1 MNYII
6 VPEDTYT
13 VSAGGYKIKYRDVYK
28 NINYESETNTS
39 EYFISKYI
47 DNIKSSL
54 SLNESCYTYN
64 YNQNYMTVDYYDTDT
79 QKNLFLLSTTAELAT
94 ENYWMYPLSPDGRA
108 LNTMNF
114 PVTRTIS
121 IVINSNTLPVYNIPN
136 DITLG
141 MDVIGS
147 YKELIIPAGDY
158 TYSTMN
164 DLIYNFVNTFNNDC
178 SKYLYYVN
186 AEYFEYSRLV
196 SRTDVN
202 ETEYTG
208 ASLVIHNNDEFNKYY
223 GLLHMIYTY
232 PENHSIITTNES
244 RRFSANMPP
253 VYRSLHIPEGEYTVE
268 DFIDYINN
276 NSEYHYTCNG
286 VNTYSYTQFLAKVV
300 DNDIVIYTDDGTE
313 FFINPICKMNTY
325 QETNFA
331 SEHRLCSKSHIKVN
345 ITQENTIRYNFDT
358 ISVSPSNYKEI
369 FIENPWYLDTSEAPD
384 FINIVNKYENN
395 NLNTIEVPEDTYT
408 VSNYPAKYT
417 RWNTTDTRTFTVNYS
432 GTHEEILNY
441 VYNTNFNYSNAVIKI
456 SKYYYT
462 YFNPN
467 HEFEFTYSNDNY
479 SPTEN
484 NYILLPIKYRNVTNI
499 GQYQYTPLIKTIS
512 ITIDSNQFHM
522 YVDSDT
528 INGFYKYSSLQISIQ
543 SGDTTYNNYANK
555 ILSKTKNTYDYE
567 GKYVD
572 ENYNYTNYTT
582 FRYEGH
588 YFFGTQFD
596 TLYGI
601 FHMLYPTK
609 TILYH
614 STIGPA
620 NCRCMSVKE
629 GIWNINN
636 FIDYVNNTD
645 NEKLFTCQSTEH
657 EILINCE
664 TPFILNPIC
673 SITKLNESDI
683 SQTFQNSKR
692 ILYNPQYK
700 EINCTVIYNGTT
712 YTISGRYTP
721 AELLREIKTL
731 TNADIEVYNNNDE
744 YNINFPEGLTISDN
758 PFFTSTENLSGLS
771 RMDFTISNYIS
782 NFSYNDYI
790 VNTTNTTHEVSI
802 SPIEFVSISTISAN
816 NLPSGLQIDLQG
828 NITGTI
834 NYSDTTDGK
843 ISETITVNY
852 TTSSG
857 TSKSTSFKL
866 FVNFMNIDY
875 EINNTI
881 INEFDCHIDD
891 IIVLESTNVRGSIT
905 SVSIL
910 ESDLTV
916 TMEDNYDLTINAG
929 ATSGMY
935 VLTVNLTDEKGQTV
949 EKEIT
954 VNVIIKPSLNYNDKY
969 YYTGDNVLIEPSYIC
984 SKAITWNYSNL
995 PEGLSFNN
1003 GIISGK
1009 PKYSGDYNI
1018 TVTLIESLNNH
1029 ECEYN
1034 SVSDSFTIS
1043 ITSFCYSQSE
1053 YTFTVNKYVSIIP
1066 DSGDYTYSL
1075 SGNLPCGLTF
1085 GSDGSIT
1092 GVCDHPVITVLSIT
1106 ISSSEITK
1114 TVELTLTIKPR
1125 QKCKDNIYSKYYVDN
1140 ELNKCEAIIDKGFGN
1155 EYEFTLNDNE
1165 LNGLVGPYMYILPPN
1180 HAVDLNIQTITDDNY
1195 ETNNNNV
1202 NCYIKGFPCNEQS
1215 NYIYSL
1221 EDISNYGDYSG
1232 YVAVRNI
1239 KTLEYVEQ
1247 SDVFDLSNLDFTGI
1261 INYFNE
1267 RSTEQLSI
1275 TSDEY
1280 CIYLHGVNFT
1290 IPKDDYRYA
1299 TQYFYESQIALE
1311 SNSTISDNKI
1321 LLILAS
1327 NFISFHMYYNN
1338 TICFT
1343 RTPDG
1348 APLSFNIPS
1357 SLVNNGHILCSY
1369 VNEYTYPI
1377 TLYMDVVAPLAEQN
1391 ASDLKT
1397 MYQVSKFVYEV
1408 SNINYDLTEFTIPI
1422 GCYFTTTPVTEI
1434 EGPYVLEGVLPDG
1447 LIFDPDT
1454 GNISGTCN
1462 EIINSS
1468 VNIVTGDTSVQLT
1481 FNTIRIQTYSTKYI
1495 IHYKEETNIE
1505 PITPVTNYF
1514 GDGVITYENE
1524 LPSGCTFD
1532 TSTGVITI
1540 TSANKFENI
1549 SINCIQSLDNTELR
1563 ISSNILI
1570 RVMFSTQLED
1580 NIFKYS

>member
-1 MNYII
+1 M
-6 VPEDTYT
+6 
-13 VSAGGYKIKYRDVYK
+13 
-28 NINYESETNTS
+28 
-39 EYFISKYI
+39 
-47 DNIKSSL
+47 KS
-54 SLNESCYTYN
+54 
-64 YNQNYMTVDYYDTDT
+64 
-79 QKNLFLLSTTAELAT
+79 
-94 ENYWMYPLSPDGRA
+94 
-108 LNTMNF
+108 
-114 PVTRTIS
+114 
-121 IVINSNTLPVYNIPN
+121 
-136 DITLG
+136 
-141 MDVIGS
+141 
-147 YKELIIPAGDY
+147 
-158 TYSTMN
+158 
-164 DLIYNFVNTFNNDC
+164 
-178 SKYLYYVN
+178 
-186 AEYFEYSRLV
+186 
-196 SRTDVN
+196 
-202 ETEYTG
+202 
-208 ASLVIHNNDEFNKYY
+208 
-223 GLLHMIYTY
+223 
-232 PENHSIITTNES
+232 
-244 RRFSANMPP
+244 
-253 VYRSLHIPEGEYTVE
+253 
-268 DFIDYINN
+268 
-276 NSEYHYTCNG
+276 
-286 VNTYSYTQFLAKVV
+286 
-300 DNDIVIYTDDGTE
+300 
-313 FFINPICKMNTY
+313 
-325 QETNFA
+325 
-331 SEHRLCSKSHIKVN
+331 
-345 ITQENTIRYNFDT
+345 
-358 ISVSPSNYKEI
+358 
-369 FIENPWYLDTSEAPD
+369 
-384 FINIVNKYENN
+384 
-395 NLNTIEVPEDTYT
+395 
-408 VSNYPAKYT
+408 
-417 RWNTTDTRTFTVNYS
+417 
-432 GTHEEILNY
+432 
-441 VYNTNFNYSNAVIKI
+441 
-456 SKYYYT
+456 
-462 YFNPN
+462 
-467 HEFEFTYSNDNY
+467 
-479 SPTEN
+479 
-484 NYILLPIKYRNVTNI
+484 
-499 GQYQYTPLIKTIS
+499 
-512 ITIDSNQFHM
+512 
-522 YVDSDT
+522 
-528 INGFYKYSSLQISIQ
+528 
-543 SGDTTYNNYANK
+543 
-555 ILSKTKNTYDYE
+555 
-567 GKYVD
+567 
-572 ENYNYTNYTT
+572 
-582 FRYEGH
+582 
-588 YFFGTQFD
+588 
-596 TLYGI
+596 
-601 FHMLYPTK
+601 
-609 TILYH
+609 
-614 STIGPA
+614 
-620 NCRCMSVKE
+620 
-629 GIWNINN
+629 
-636 FIDYVNNTD
+636 
-645 NEKLFTCQSTEH
+645 
-657 EILINCE
+657 
-664 TPFILNPIC
+664 
-673 SITKLNESDI
+673 
-683 SQTFQNSKR
+683 
-692 ILYNPQYK
+692 
-700 EINCTVIYNGTT
+700 
-712 YTISGRYTP
+712 
-721 AELLREIKTL
+721 
-731 TNADIEVYNNNDE
+731 
-744 YNINFPEGLTISDN
+744 
-758 PFFTSTENLSGLS
+758 
-771 RMDFTISNYIS
+771 
-782 NFSYNDYI
+782 
-790 VNTTNTTHEVSI
+790 
-802 SPIEFVSISTISAN
+802 
-816 NLPSGLQIDLQG
+816 
-828 NITGTI
+828 
-834 NYSDTTDGK
+834 
-843 ISETITVNY
+843 
-852 TTSSG
+852 
-857 TSKSTSFKL
+857 
-866 FVNFMNIDY
+866 
-875 EINNTI
+875 
-881 INEFDCHIDD
+881 
-891 IIVLESTNVRGSIT
+891 
-905 SVSIL
+905 
-910 ESDLTV
+910 
-916 TMEDNYDLTINAG
+916 
-929 ATSGMY
+929 
-935 VLTVNLTDEKGQTV
+935 
-949 EKEIT
+949 
-954 VNVIIKPSLNYNDKY
+954 
-969 YYTGDNVLIEPSYIC
+969 
-984 SKAITWNYSNL
+984 
-995 PEGLSFNN
+995 
-1003 GIISGK
+1003 
-1009 PKYSGDYNI
+1009 
-1018 TVTLIESLNNH
+1018 
-1029 ECEYN
+1029 
-1034 SVSDSFTIS
+1034 
-1043 ITSFCYSQSE
+1043 
-1053 YTFTVNKYVSIIP
+1053 
-1066 DSGDYTYSL
+1066 
-1075 SGNLPCGLTF
+1075 
-1085 GSDGSIT
+1085 